1 MGNISD
7 KNKEGQDRAFHK
19 LAVITLSATLL
30 LIAVGSMVRVSGAGL
45 GCPDWPTCW
54 GCWIPPSDVSKIDAE
69 KYDISQFNAAKMWIE
84 YANRM
89 VGVTIGFLVLA
100 TFVKSF
106 RYAQSSPPVFWGST
120 AAFLLVIFNGWLGG
134 QVVKSGL
141 KPGIITLH
149 MGLAVAQALALIWVV
164 HLTRTE
170 SRPTPGSGKLQYL
183 VVALLFVTL
192 VQLLLGTQVREFIDF
207 HIKDGTLP
215 RSEWIP
221 SLNQQDHLHRFL
233 SWFVA
238 GVSILLVQRTWNFP
252 KDSATRKLASWILG
266 LVVVEILVGIA
277 MAYNGMPPPAQ
288 VLHLLVSAGMVCLQF
303 MLLLECM
310 DSHVAD
316 ATPAD

>member
-1 MGNISD
+1 MGTLKTNNE
-7 KNKEGQDRAFHK
+7 KNRDRAFHR
-19 LAVITLSATLL
+19 LAVVTLVATLL

-54 GCWIPPSDVSKIDAE
+54 GCWFPPSDVSQIDSE
-69 KYDISQFNAAKMWIE
+69 KYDTSQFNITKMWIE
-84 YANRM
+84 YVNRM

-106 RYAQSSPPVFWGST
+106 RYARVSPPVFWGST
-120 AAFLLVIFNGWLGG
+120 AAFVLVVSNGWLGG

-149 MGLAVAQALALIWVV
+149 MGLAIAQALALIWVV
-164 HLTRTE
+164 HLTRAE
-170 SRPTPGSGKLQYL
+170 NRPTPGSKKLQHW
-183 VVALLFVTL
+183 VVGLLFITL
-192 VQLLLGTQVREFIDF
+192 LQLLLGTQVREFIDF

-238 GVSILLVQRTWNFP
+238 GAGLLLVQKTWNFP
-252 KDSATRKLASWILG
+252 KDSTSRKLSVWILA
-266 LVVVEILVGIA
+266 LILLEVIVGITL
-277 MAYNGMPPPAQ
+277 AYTGMPPPSQ
-288 VLHLLVSAGMVCLQF
+288 VLHLLLSTGLVCLEF

-310 DSHVAD
+310 ESQAERRPPD
-316 ATPAD
+316 